1 MYYQPTPAGAYTS
14 IQNITDHVTMGWLV
28 RGMHKWGASVFII
41 LMFLHMGRVFLFG
54 AYKYPREL
62 NWIVG
67 VLLLA
72 MGMME
77 GFTGYLLPWD
87 QTAYWASVVGINL
100 NGTAPFLGPW
110 LAQFLRSGQEIGADT
125 LTRFYSLHM
134 LMLPAA
140 IAGLIG
146 LHLYLIIRLGVT
158 SPPWSKEAAGE
169 MDADDA
175 SHELRAGLTRP
186 GPRGGDGNG
195 RCRVMATAGKP
206 RPIDERRAQ
215 FKRYKEDVKKRGKP
229 FYPYAMFHDT
239 VMSLVVVSVIVG
251 LATIWKWTSFA
262 PHHDGTHQGLLGPE
276 YTAPADPGTTN
287 FVPRPDWYF
296 YFLFYLLRIFKWPE
310 TVFLGTVG
318 VPNICLVLLLALP
331 FIDLRRERR
340 LSRRPVALVALL
352 LTILSMAVLT
362 WMGAT
367 AKGGSR
373 LGGDHRGAELGQGRE
388 APAGGGS
395 RREAL
400 RGVGLHRVSY
410 VCSAAAAPSWARR
423 T

>member
-1 MYYQPTPAGAYTS
+1 
-14 IQNITDHVTMGWLV
+14 
-28 RGMHKWGASVFII
+28 
-41 LMFLHMGRVFLFG
+41 
-54 AYKYPREL
+54 
-62 NWIVG
+62 
-67 VLLLA
+67 
-72 MGMME
+72 
-77 GFTGYLLPWD
+77 
-87 QTAYWASVVGINL
+87 
-100 NGTAPFLGPW
+100 
-110 LAQFLRSGQEIGADT
+110 
-125 LTRFYSLHM
+125 
-134 LMLPAA
+134 
-140 IAGLIG
+140 
-146 LHLYLIIRLGVT
+146 
-158 SPPWSKEAAGE
+158 
-169 MDADDA
+169 
-175 SHELRAGLTRP
+175 
-186 GPRGGDGNG
+186 
-195 RCRVMATAGKP
+195 MATAGKP

-362 WMGAT
+362 WKGAT
-367 AKGGSR
+367 AK
-373 LGGDHRGAELGQGRE
+373 
-388 APAGGGS
+388 
-395 RREAL
+395 EAL
-400 RGVGLHRVSY
+400 ASEVVAEVPSWIKAEKLPPAAVPGAKLF
-410 VCSAAAAPSWARR
+410 AAAGCTACHTYLGSGGAQLGAPDLTAIGTRHLGVDFQIRHLKCPSCVTPGSPMPKFESLGDARLR
-423 T
+423 QLAIFLEASKGKR